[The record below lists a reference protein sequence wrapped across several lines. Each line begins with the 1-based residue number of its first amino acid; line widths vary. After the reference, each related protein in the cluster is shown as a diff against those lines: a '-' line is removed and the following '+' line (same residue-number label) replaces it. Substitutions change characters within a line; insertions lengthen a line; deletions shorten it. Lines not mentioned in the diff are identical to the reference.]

1 MVFFPRVLIRQ
12 FYFTFSF
19 QKFIYTILKLYKIYM
34 NILIEDFNNQNKDII
49 KNNVKSELK

>member
-1 MVFFPRVLIRQ
+1 MIFFPLVLIRQ

-49 KNNVKSELK
+49 KNNVKELK